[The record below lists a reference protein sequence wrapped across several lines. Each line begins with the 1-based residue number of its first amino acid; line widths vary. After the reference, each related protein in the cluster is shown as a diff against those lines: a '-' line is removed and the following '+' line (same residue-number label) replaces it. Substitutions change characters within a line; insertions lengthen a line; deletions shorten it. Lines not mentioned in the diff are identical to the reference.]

1 MTHTHLS
8 ADEQQIF
15 KRLKSCLGAQGILF
29 PETVKQVEA
38 FEEVLAHQ
46 KQTLLLIPDP
56 DSILDGDY
64 LNTLMAFPRHH
75 ILEDAAE
82 DFIRA
87 AARNGNEI
95 PEEVR
100 RRMEE
105 DRGQKSGD
113 RRPE

>member
-38 FEEVLAHQ
+38 FEELMTHE
-46 KQTLLLIPDP
+46 KLTLHLIPDP
-56 DSILDGDY
+56 DLILDGDY
-64 LNTLMAFPRHH
+64 KNTLMAYPRHEAH
-75 ILEDAAE
+75 EDAAE
-82 DFIRA
+82 ASIRA
-87 AARNGNEI
+87 AARNGKEI

-105 DRGQKSGD
+105 DRG
-113 RRPE
+113 